1 MKFKTESRKEN
12 CMTNTK
18 KNTSFVK
25 IYSAN
30 GKYVSRLKQVE
41 GGGWFCEFWSSDAY
55 GKSSPL
61 IRNIKPFA
69 TREEAIQM
77 AQEAFVKFTGD
88 DRYITDEDFSNGNK
102 PD

>member
-1 MKFKTESRKEN
+1 
-12 CMTNTK
+12 MTNTK

-30 GKYVSRLKQVE
+30 GKYVSRLVHVE
-41 GGGWFCEFWSSDAY
+41 GGGWFCEFWSSDRY

-61 IRNIKPFA
+61 MRNIKPFA

-102 PD
+102 PG